1 MYDRLQVFSE
11 TTQVPLN
18 MLNHNPLTASVKK
31 LDHTFIVKRLKHL
44 SVNKVFQFAIH

>member
-1 MYDRLQVFSE
+1 MYERLRVFSE
-11 TTQVPLN
+11 TTQVP
-18 MLNHNPLTASVKK
+18 LNHNPLTASVKK